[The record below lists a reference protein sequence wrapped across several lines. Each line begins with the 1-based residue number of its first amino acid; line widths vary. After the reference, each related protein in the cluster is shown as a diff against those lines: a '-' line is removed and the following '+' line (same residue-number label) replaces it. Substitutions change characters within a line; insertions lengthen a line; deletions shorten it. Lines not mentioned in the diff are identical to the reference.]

1 MTRQGIDQ
9 GCCYPWWEKVFYS
22 SFNDLQKLRLQNLDS
37 AVTCTVL
44 CSQWRS
50 LPLPLPLCQAPSHW
64 LCTNARFHSSLG
76 SLHRGFI
83 HRRWLSS
90 CIVPSSFM
98 VHISE
103 LGAGRR
109 LIWLFF
115 DLNGLGTRVAH
126 IAGPP
131 FTGVIY
137 FNSAE
142 SAVFYFSSC
151 ILCLELTDFLVH
163 PLAPCLIWL
172 WEFQAWLP
180 MSKLLLQIWRMKEYF
195 NSFPSTTETET
206 CNAFQCS

>member
-76 SLHRGFI
+76 SLNWGFI
-83 HRRWLSS
+83 HRRWLFS

-98 VHISE
+98 VHISDHE
-103 LGAGRR
+103 SQGGDSAGCS
-109 LIWLFF
+109 LIWMVSAHVLHI
-115 DLNGLGTRVAH
+115 LLVLPSLGW
-126 IAGPP
+126 
-131 FTGVIY
+131 F
-137 FNSAE
+137 
-142 SAVFYFSSC
+142 
-151 ILCLELTDFLVH
+151 ILTV
-163 PLAPCLIWL
+163 
-172 WEFQAWLP
+172 QN
-180 MSKLLLQIWRMKEYF
+180 Q
-195 NSFPSTTETET
+195 
-206 CNAFQCS
+206 QCSIFPRVFSVWSWLISWFIH